1 MITQFSIR
9 ILFMKYSHLLSTIIQ
24 LIQLNL
30 LLIPSSIYVSSW
42 SVGSATRSQVQILT
56 AHLLSALWLQVGYI
70 ILFCLLLLSCKV
82 VIILLSSPRTLMQL
96 NHLLHTKCFEEC
108 MHYRKP
114 RLFGRSINQQQQRT
128 WCCFRHSTSYFII

>member
-24 LIQLNL
+24 LILAEFTINTKQRLCQQLEPGVCNK
-30 LLIPSSIYVSSW
+30 ITDANPSCPLAVC
-42 SVGSATRSQVQILT
+42 SVQA
-56 AHLLSALWLQVGYI
+56 GYI
-70 ILFCLLLLSCKV
+70 ILFCLLFLSCKV

-114 RLFGRSINQQQQRT
+114 RLFARSINQQQQRT
-128 WCCFRHSTSYFII
+128 WCFRHSTSHFII